1 MTDKESREGARTLK
15 ERAVSL
21 KQPFSSGGMSLRSR
35 ILELLRRA
43 GEEYLS
49 GEEIA
54 KRLGV
59 SRTAVWK
66 HIKELREAGY
76 AIKSQSRSGYSLE
89 DAPDRLLAE
98 EIKNGLQ
105 TRFVGRNIV
114 FFDAIDSTNQ
124 VAKQLAAQGA
134 ASGTVVVAEAQGKG
148 RGRLNRSYFSPKGK
162 GIWFSVILR
171 PHILPQEAPKCT
183 LLAAVAVAM
192 AMKRFGLQA
201 AIKWPNDILHE
212 GKKLT
217 GILTEMSAEIDRIN
231 YIVIGTGINVN
242 IKEEEFPEELRDKA
256 TSLAV
261 MKGENLPR
269 VAFFQ
274 AVLESLDALCIQLD
288 EEGFSPIIAR
298 WRACAV
304 TLGQEVRVI
313 SATGK
318 ESFDG
323 RAVDI
328 DEEGALLVETED
340 GMRRVLAG
348 DVSIRP
354 KNA

>member
-1 MTDKESREGARTLK
+1 MI
-15 ERAVSL
+15 
-21 KQPFSSGGMSLRSR
+21 LRSK
-35 ILELLRRA
+35 ILELLRKA

-66 HIKELREAGY
+66 HIKELRDAGY
-76 AIKSQSRSGYSLE
+76 GIKSRSRSGYTLE
-89 DAPDRLLAE
+89 KTPDCLLPG
-98 EIKNGLQ
+98 EIKNGLK
-105 TRFVGRNIV
+105 TCFSGKDVV
-114 FFDAIDSTNQ
+114 FFEEVDSTNH
-124 VAKQLAAQGA
+124 VAKQLAREGA

-148 RGRLNRSYFSPKGK
+148 RGRLERPFFSPAGK
-162 GIWFSVILR
+162 GIWYSVILR

-192 AMKRFGLQA
+192 AMKRFGLRA
-201 AIKWPNDILHE
+201 EIKWPNDILHE

-217 GILTEMSAEIDRIN
+217 GILTEMSAELDRIN

-242 IKEEEFPEELRDKA
+242 IEEEEFPEDLRDKA
-256 TSLAV
+256 TSLSV
-261 MKGENLPR
+261 MKGEKLPR

-274 AVLESLDALCIQLD
+274 AVLEALDELCTILD
-288 EEGFSPIIAR
+288 EEGFSPIVAR
-298 WRACAV
+298 WREYAV
-304 TLGQEVRVI
+304 TLGQEVHVI
-313 SATGK
+313 GVAGK
-318 ESFDG
+318 DSFDG

-328 DEEGALLVETED
+328 DDEGALLVETED
-340 GMRRVLAG
+340 GVRRVLAG

-354 KNA
+354 KKAQM

>member
-1 MTDKESREGARTLK
+1 MN
-15 ERAVSL
+15 
-21 KQPFSSGGMSLRSR
+21 LRSR
-35 ILELLRRA
+35 ILELLRKA
-43 GEEYLS
+43 GEEYMS

-76 AIKSQSRSGYSLE
+76 GIKSRSRSGYTLE
-89 DAPDRLLAE
+89 ETPDCLLPG
-98 EIKNGLQ
+98 EIKNGLR
-105 TRFVGRNIV
+105 TRFIAKDIV
-114 FFDAIDSTNQ
+114 FFEEIDSTNQ
-124 VAKQLAAQGA
+124 VAKQLAQKGA
-134 ASGTVVVAEAQGKG
+134 AAGTVVVAESQGKG
-148 RGRLNRSYFSPKGK
+148 RGRLERSYFSPAGK

-192 AMKRFGLQA
+192 AMKRFDLKA
-201 AIKWPNDILHE
+201 EIKWPNDILHE

-242 IKEEEFPEELRDKA
+242 MEEEEFPEELRDKA
-256 TSLAV
+256 TSLSI
-261 MKGENLPR
+261 MKGEKLPR

-274 AVLESLDALCIQLD
+274 AVLEALDELCIVL
-288 EEGFSPIIAR
+288 EEDGFAPIIAR
-298 WRACAV
+298 WREYAV
-304 TLGQEVRVI
+304 TLGQEVHVI
-313 SATGK
+313 GAIGK
-318 ESFDG
+318 DSFDG

-328 DEEGALLVETED
+328 DEEGALLVEAE
-340 GMRRVLAG
+340 GGVRRVLAG

-354 KNA
+354 KKA

>member
-1 MTDKESREGARTLK
+1 MN
-15 ERAVSL
+15 
-21 KQPFSSGGMSLRSR
+21 LRSR
-35 ILELLRRA
+35 ILELLRKA
-43 GEEYLS
+43 GEEYMS

-76 AIKSQSRSGYSLE
+76 GIKSRSRSGYALE
-89 DAPDRLLAE
+89 ETPDCLR
-98 EIKNGLQ
+98 
-105 TRFVGRNIV
+105 TRFIAKDIV
-114 FFDAIDSTNQ
+114 FFEEIDSTNQ
-124 VAKQLAAQGA
+124 VAKQLAQKGA
-134 ASGTVVVAEAQGKG
+134 AAGTVVVAESQGKG
-148 RGRLNRSYFSPKGK
+148 RGRLERSYFSPAGK

-192 AMKRFGLQA
+192 AMKRFGLKA
-201 AIKWPNDILHE
+201 EIKWPNDILHE
-212 GKKLT
+212 RKKLT

-242 IKEEEFPEELRDKA
+242 IEEEEFPEELRDKA
-256 TSLAV
+256 TSLSI
-261 MKGENLPR
+261 MKGEKLPR

-274 AVLESLDALCIQLD
+274 AVLEALDELCIVL
-288 EEGFSPIIAR
+288 EEDGFAPIIAR
-298 WRACAV
+298 WREYAV
-304 TLGQEVRVI
+304 TLGQNVHVI
-313 SATGK
+313 GAIGK
-318 ESFDG
+318 DSFDG

-328 DEEGALLVETED
+328 DEEGALLVETE
-340 GMRRVLAG
+340 GGVRRVLAG

-354 KNA
+354 KKA